1 LSRFVK
7 RNLFLI
13 VQGQFVSL
21 TGSSVGIIVLALWT
35 LEVTNDPRFVGAV
48 MFCAV
53 LPQVLLAPLAGVLVD
68 RSSKKRIVVATDT
81 AMGLSML
88 SIAIP
93 FLLLEWSP
101 IQVVYWLMVV
111 VAINGVCDAFFQ
123 PAMFAIVPSIVEKRQ
138 LDDANSLLSA
148 ANATARIIGMG
159 LGGVLYRILGGPVV
173 FLLDGISF
181 LLSAISESFLRIPG
195 DQSRH
200 ETPVNLIEN
209 LKVGFRRFWND
220 RGLRNAYL
228 LFAGWNFVT
237 ATYITAFPI
246 LVTKFHGQSGAWFG
260 YIAASIAAGSLVG
273 LAIFKRL
280 DSNGPRRFFLFTAT
294 IAVVGLSVTAIA
306 FTPNSYLAV
315 GIGFVMGAAHAP
327 MEVMLRTVVQ
337 ATVSVD
343 IIGRVSSV
351 ALALIGIS
359 IPIGYVF
366 WGYLLEL
373 TNQNAPLMLMISGL
387 GIIFFL
393 VITTMS
399 RDYRNFMA
407 TTI

>member
-1 LSRFVK
+1 
-7 RNLFLI
+7 
-13 VQGQFVSL
+13 
-21 TGSSVGIIVLALWT
+21 
-35 LEVTNDPRFVGAV
+35 
-48 MFCAV
+48 
-53 LPQVLLAPLAGVLVD
+53 
-68 RSSKKRIVVATDT
+68 
-81 AMGLSML
+81 
-88 SIAIP
+88 
-93 FLLLEWSP
+93 
-101 IQVVYWLMVV
+101 
-111 VAINGVCDAFFQ
+111 
-123 PAMFAIVPSIVEKRQ
+123 
-138 LDDANSLLSA
+138 
-148 ANATARIIGMG
+148 
-159 LGGVLYRILGGPVV
+159 
-173 FLLDGISF
+173 
-181 LLSAISESFLRIPG
+181 
-195 DQSRH
+195 
-200 ETPVNLIEN
+200 
-209 LKVGFRRFWND
+209 
-220 RGLRNAYL
+220 
-228 LFAGWNFVT
+228 
-237 ATYITAFPI
+237 
-246 LVTKFHGQSGAWFG
+246 
-260 YIAASIAAGSLVG
+260 
-273 LAIFKRL
+273 
-280 DSNGPRRFFLFTAT
+280 
-294 IAVVGLSVTAIA
+294 VTAIA